1 MSAAVCGKRPFID
14 DQLYNNSPPTPSSPS
29 NKRLRRFSPTPPR
42 PTSSAAEE
50 RERFTSR
57 LDHLRSLFPG
67 MDAQILENAFEA
79 CGYDL
84 DSTIKKLNE
93 LWLGSAKA
101 NLASGASEFDSGNG
115 GDGHQTS
122 QNILPIG
129 VNGTAAEISPSMEN
143 LPTDGSE
150 WVELFVK
157 EMMNA
162 SDICDAKARAARA
175 LEALEKSILA
185 RASTEAAESFQKE
198 YTNLKDQVETLLR
211 DNNILKRAV
220 TIQHERQ
227 KNYDERNQEVQHLR
241 QLVSQYQ
248 EQLRALEVNNYSL
261 SLHLKQA
268 QQSSSIPGRFHPDVF

>member
-50 RERFTSR
+50 RERFASR

-67 MDAQILENAFEA
+67 MDAQILENTFEA

-93 LWLGSAKA
+93 LWLGSAEA
-101 NLASGASEFDSGNG
+101 NLASDASEFDSGNG
-115 GDGHQTS
+115 GDGHLTS
-122 QNILPIG
+122 Q
-129 VNGTAAEISPSMEN
+129 T
-143 LPTDGSE
+143 
-150 WVELFVK
+150 
-157 EMMNA
+157 
-162 SDICDAKARAARA
+162 RATRA

-198 YTNLKDQVETLLR
+198 YTNLKNQVETLLR

-261 SLHLKQA
+261 SFHLKQA